1 MGLGDDLPVGMGI
14 RPPQAKAEV
23 ILRICIETLGC
34 RTNQA
39 DSSRLAEALEANG
52 HSLVVTPGEAEM
64 VLVNTCSV
72 THGAHRDVR
81 KTVRRARRDA
91 GAARVVLV
99 GCLASAYPDAP
110 EVAMADAVVPGTD
123 PGEVLR
129 MVERFSMHPL
139 PHDQSSPPVRRFPL
153 ERWEGLARFHLKVGE
168 GCDQGCT
175 YCIVPRARG
184 KPRSRTPDDILAE
197 ARQAME
203 AGFPEL
209 VLTATHVMRY
219 GQDLRPVSS
228 LPELMA
234 ALVRLPGG
242 GMLRLCSLEPD
253 EGFAQVLEGMAS
265 HPRWCR
271 HLHLSVQHACDT
283 VLSRMGRRY
292 GFDSIQ
298 GMVKAARR
306 LLPDAGIGLDVIVG
320 FPEESDQ
327 EFQQCEERL
336 ATLDFS
342 YLHVFPFS
350 LRPGSRLDRPGVP
363 LLNSGVVRAR
373 VRRLVELSRSRH
385 AAFMRRFIGKD
396 VTVVAETRRN
406 PETGALTGV
415 SGNYLRV
422 EFPGNDKLMGHRV
435 RCEITG
441 MKEGVLLGR
450 ELNSIE
456 GNHVNG

>member
-1 MGLGDDLPVGMGI
+1 MGI
-14 RPPQAKAEV
+14 HSPQAKAEV

-39 DSSRLAEALEANG
+39 DSSRLAEALVAHG
-52 HSLVVTPGEAEM
+52 HSLVASAREADIL
-64 VLVNTCSV
+64 LVNTCTV

-81 KTVRRARRDA
+81 KTVRRARR
-91 GAARVVLV
+91 GEPTTKVVLV
-99 GCLASAYPDAP
+99 GCLGSAYPDAA

-123 PGEVLR
+123 PDEVLR
-129 MVERFSMHPL
+129 MVDRFSTPPL
-139 PHDQSSPPVRRFPL
+139 ACETSGPPLRRFPL
-153 ERWEGLARFHLKVGE
+153 ERREGLARFHLKVGE

-184 KPRSRTPDDILAE
+184 KPRSRTPDEILAE
-197 ARQAME
+197 ARQAIE

-234 ALVRLPGG
+234 ALVRLPEG

-253 EGFAQVLEGMAS
+253 EGFAEVLEGMAS
-265 HPRWCR
+265 HPRWCH

-298 GMVKAARR
+298 AMVESARR

-363 LLNSGVVRAR
+363 LLDSRVVRTR
-373 VRRLVELSRSRH
+373 VRRLVDLSRSRH
-385 AAFMRRFIGKD
+385 AAFMGRFIGED
-396 VTVVAETRRN
+396 VTVVVETRRN
-406 PETGALTGV
+406 PVTGALTGV

-422 EFPGNDKLMGHRV
+422 EFPGGNELMGRRV
-435 RCEITG
+435 RCAITG
-441 MKEGVLLGR
+441 MNEGVLLGR
-450 ELNSIE
+450 ELNSNE
-456 GNHVNG
+456 GDHVDG